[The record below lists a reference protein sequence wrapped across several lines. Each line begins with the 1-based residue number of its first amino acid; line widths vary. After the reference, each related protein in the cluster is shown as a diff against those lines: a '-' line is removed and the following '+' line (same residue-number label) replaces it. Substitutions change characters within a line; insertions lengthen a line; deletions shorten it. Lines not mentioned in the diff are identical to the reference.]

1 LEQEIEYKYAI
12 ARQGQRP
19 PLIINARIRWL
30 DGEAAEALRK
40 TQAAVL
46 RVILAEIAAQRRKR
60 VEGSEEQR

>member
-1 LEQEIEYKYAI
+1 MI
-12 ARQGQRP
+12 AGFCALQ
-19 PLIINARIRWL
+19 
-30 DGEAAEALRK
+30 AEALRK

>member
-1 LEQEIEYKYAI
+1 
-12 ARQGQRP
+12 
-19 PLIINARIRWL
+19 LIIHGRIRWL

-60 VEGSEEQR
+60 VEGSEEQD